1 MDAVAF
7 FLDNSALVEVDFSRP
22 LDGNPGA
29 GATEFMT
36 VLVASE
42 LSKRSVD
49 VTLLTTAIGLFPSEL
64 KVKQVKDIHE
74 AILYS
79 ATSQLILTIRT
90 YISDFE
96 TILEKI
102 KEHRDLKVV
111 IWAHLTPN
119 QNSLKTIAKI
129 PQVRAVICLE
139 NNQRVRMGDSLAH
152 RKLLTIPYGITG
164 NTQLVPVSKNSNTIV
179 FMGALVPQKGF
190 HLLADAWPTI
200 EKAIPDAKLYV
211 FGSGRLYDS
220 RINLGP
226 NGIATKDY
234 EHRIFRKL
242 SKDSHN
248 VEFLGNGDPVLRN
261 SILDKCKLGIVN
273 PSAQTETFCLSAVEF
288 GQRGVP
294 VLGGRKYGLLDTV
307 KHKKTGYLVINP
319 SNLHKHIIRLLRSNS
334 RIETFGLQAQQFV
347 FEKFKLSKVID
358 RWYNVFEAFSDHPTV
373 SITRETKQ
381 MRIRSAQALLT
392 FINRR
397 LVVLT
402 QGYWPTGISVWES
415 MKKSGRPLRNYRRR
429 LMK

>member
-7 FLDNSALVEVDFSRP
+7 FLDNSALREVDFSRP

-42 LSKRSVD
+42 LSKKSVD
-49 VTLLTTAIGLFPSEL
+49 VTLLTTATGLFPSEL
-64 KVKQVKDIHE
+64 KVKKVEDIHE

-79 ATSQLILTIRT
+79 ATNNFILTIRA

-96 TILEKI
+96 NILEEI
-102 KEHRDLKVV
+102 KAHRDLRVV

-119 QNSLKTIAKI
+119 QSSLKFIAKI
-129 PQVRAVICLE
+129 SQVRAVICLE

-164 NTQLVPVSKNSNTIV
+164 NTELVNVSKNPNNIV
-179 FMGALVPQKGF
+179 FLGALVPQKGF
-190 HLLADAWPTI
+190 HLLADAWPKI

-220 RINLGP
+220 RIDLGP
-226 NGIATKDY
+226 KGIATKDY
-234 EHRIFRKL
+234 ESRIFRKL
-242 SKDSHN
+242 SKDSASI
-248 VEFLGNGDPVLRN
+248 EFLGNGDPVLRN

-288 GQRGVP
+288 EQRGIP
-294 VLGGRKYGLLDTV
+294 VVGGRKYGLLDTV
-307 KHKKTGYLVINP
+307 KHKKTGYLVTNP
-319 SNLHKHIIRLLRSNS
+319 SHLHKHIVRILRNKS
-334 RIETFGLQAQQFV
+334 RIETLGHQAQQFV
-347 FEKFKLSKVID
+347 FENFNLSTVID
-358 RWYNVFEAFSDHPTV
+358 RWYNVFEVFSEGSTASV
-373 SITRETKQ
+373 ARETKK
-381 MRIRSAQALLT
+381 MRIRSAQALLI
-392 FINRR
+392 FVNRPF
-397 LVVLT
+397 VVLS
-402 QGYWPTGISVWES
+402 QGYWPSGVSAWES
-415 MKKSGRPLRNYRRR
+415 VKNSGRLLRSYRRR

>member
-7 FLDNSALVEVDFSRP
+7 FLDNSALREVDFSRP
-22 LDGNPGA
+22 LDGNPGS

-102 KEHRDLKVV
+102 KEHRNLKVV

-129 PQVRAVICLE
+129 PQVKAVICLE

-179 FMGALVPQKGF
+179 FVGALVPQKGF
-190 HLLADAWPTI
+190 HLLADAWPSI

-226 NGIATKDY
+226 NAIATKDY
-234 EHRIFRKL
+234 EDRIFRKL
-242 SKDSHN
+242 SKDSNN
-248 VEFLGNGDPVLRN
+248 VEFLGNANPSLRN
-261 SILDKCKLGIVN
+261 SIFDKCKLGIVN

-288 GQRGVP
+288 GQRGIP
-294 VLGGRKYGLLDTV
+294 VVGGRKYGLLDTV

-319 SNLHKHIIRLLRSNS
+319 SNLHKHIIRLLQNTS
-334 RIETFGLQAQQFV
+334 RIETFGNQAQQFV
-347 FEKFKLSKVID
+347 FEKFNLSKVID
-358 RWYNVFEAFSDHPTV
+358 RWYNVFEALSERSTV
-373 SITRETKQ
+373 SVAKETKQ
-381 MRIRSAQALLT
+381 MRIRSAQALL
-392 FINRR
+392 ILVNRR
-397 LVVLT
+397 FVLFT
-402 QGYWPTGISVWES
+402 QGYWPTSVSVWTAI
-415 MKKSGRPLRNYRRR
+415 KKSRRPLRNYRRR

>member
-1 MDAVAF
+1 MAF
-7 FLDNSALVEVDFSRP
+7 FLDNSALQEVDFSCP

-42 LSKRSVD
+42 LSKRSAD
-49 VTLLTTAIGLFPSEL
+49 VTLLTTATGQFPSEL
-64 KVKQVKDIHE
+64 KVKKVKDIHE

-79 ATSQLILTIRT
+79 ARNQLILTIRA

-102 KEHRDLKVV
+102 KDHRELKVV

-119 QNSLKTIAKI
+119 QSTLKTIAKI
-129 PQVRAVICLE
+129 SQVKAVICLE

-164 NTQLVPVSKNSNTIV
+164 NTQLVPVSKNPNTIV
-179 FMGALVPQKGF
+179 FVGALVPQKGF

-200 EKAIPDAKLYV
+200 EKAVPDAKLYV

-226 NGIATKDY
+226 NGIATIDY
-234 EHRIFRKL
+234 ENRIFRKL

-248 VEFLGNGDPVLRN
+248 VEFLGNGNPALRN
-261 SILDKCKLGIVN
+261 SVLDKCKLGIVN

-288 GQRGVP
+288 EQRGVP
-294 VLGGRKYGLLDTV
+294 VVGGRKYGLLDTV
-307 KHKKTGYLVINP
+307 KHNKTGYLVINP
-319 SNLHKHIIRLLRSNS
+319 SNLHKHIIRLLQNS
-334 RIETFGLQAQQFV
+334 SRLETFGNQAQQFV
-347 FEKFKLSKVID
+347 FEKFNLSQVID
-358 RWYNVFEAFSDHPTV
+358 RWHNVFEALSESSTV
-373 SITRETKQ
+373 SVTRKTKQ
-381 MRIRSAQALLT
+381 MRIRSAQAILILV
-392 FINRR
+392 NRR
-397 LVVLT
+397 FVVLT
-402 QGYWPTGISVWES
+402 KGYWPSAVSVWEAV
-415 MKKSGRPLRNYRRR
+415 KKSGRPLSNYRRR

>member
-1 MDAVAF
+1 VNAVAF
-7 FLDNSALVEVDFSRP
+7 FLDNSALQDVDFSRP

-49 VTLLTTAIGLFPSEL
+49 VTLITTTTGLFPSGL
-64 KVKQVKDIHE
+64 KVKKVKDIHE

-79 ATSQLILTIRT
+79 ATSQIILTIRA

-96 TILEKI
+96 TILQKI
-102 KEHRDLKVV
+102 KENRDVKVL

-119 QNSLKTIAKI
+119 QKSLQAIAKI
-129 PQVRAVICLE
+129 PQIKAVICLE
-139 NNQRVRMGDSLAH
+139 NNQRVRMGDSLAY

-164 NTQLVPVSKNSNTIV
+164 NTQLVPVSKNSNTVV
-179 FMGALVPQKGF
+179 FVGALVAQKGF
-190 HLLADAWPTI
+190 HLLADAWPSI

-220 RINLGP
+220 RIDLGP

-234 EHRIFRKL
+234 ENRIFRKL
-242 SKDSHN
+242 NIDSHN
-248 VEFLGNGDPVLRN
+248 VEFLGNADSSLRN

-288 GQRGVP
+288 EQRGVP
-294 VLGGRKYGLLDTV
+294 VVGGRKYGLLDTV
-307 KHKKTGYLVINP
+307 KHKQTGYLVMNP
-319 SNLHKHIIRLLRSNS
+319 SNLHKHIIRLLQSNS
-334 RIETFGLQAQQFV
+334 RIEIFGLQAQQFV
-347 FEKFKLSKVID
+347 FEKYNLSKVID
-358 RWYNVFEAFSDHPTV
+358 RWRNVFEALSDNSAV
-373 SITRETKQ
+373 SIRSETKQ
-381 MRIRSAQALLT
+381 MQIRSAQAILI

-397 LVVLT
+397 FVVLT
-402 QGYWPTGISVWES
+402 QGYWPSGVLVWEAI
-415 MKKSGRPLRNYRRR
+415 KKSGRRINNFQRR
-429 LMK
+429 LTK